1 MNEKE
6 MKTELPK
13 MEPSDP
19 DISFDTEKA
28 EIEAADIP
36 AEEAESIDTEETA
49 VAEADDEDD
58 EDVVPAT
65 FATVKVFSKEK
76 QSGQIARRETKTAGD
91 ASKEERGSATVGTA
105 KASSSQTEKPQ
116 TRKRR
121 AIFDGFTL
129 KMIAVVTMLID
140 HSAAVFLNG
149 AWKEEGFGDPVWAI
163 YNIMRLIGRFAFP
176 IFCFLLVE
184 GFFHT
189 RSRLK
194 YALRLAIFAV
204 ISEIPF
210 DLALADKSL
219 DLPDRIL
226 AWNKQNVFITL
237 LIGFLV
243 IWSIEWWLRPW
254 IEQKKAPKTFGEIS
268 KFFFPMLGFVIL
280 GGLAA
285 VFTNCDYGLG
295 GIIVIVFIYFSHGEQ
310 HPGMNMIRSSIIL
323 AFLSS
328 RTELI
333 VLAGYPLTEFYSEQR
348 GRSWK
353 WFFYVFYPA
362 HLLLLFLLYKL
373 I

>member
-1 MNEKE
+1 MNEMEK
-6 MKTELPK
+6 KTELPK
-13 MEPSDP
+13 MDPSDAELP
-19 DISFDTEKA
+19 FDTEEA

-36 AEEAESIDTEETA
+36 AEDAEDIDTGADAADET
-49 VAEADDEDD
+49 DDEDD

-76 QSGQIARRETKTAGD
+76 QSGQPARRETKPAEAPKEAREPVAAGP
-91 ASKEERGSATVGTA
+91 AKRSATGT
-105 KASSSQTEKPQ
+105 QKPQ
-116 TRKRR
+116 ASKRR

-129 KMIAVVTMLID
+129 KMIAIVTMLID
-140 HSAAVFLNG
+140 HCAAVFLDK
-149 AWKEEGFGDPVWAI
+149 AWKEESFGDPVWVI
-163 YNIMRLIGRFAFP
+163 YNAMRLIGRFAFP

-189 RSRLK
+189 RSRMK

-210 DLALADKSL
+210 DLAFADQSL
-219 DLPDRIL
+219 KFSDRIF

-243 IWSIEWWLRPW
+243 IWGIEWWLRPW

-285 VFTNCDYGLG
+285 VFSKCDYGLG
-295 GIIVIVFIYFSHGEQ
+295 GIVVIVFIYFSHGEQ
-310 HPGMNMIRSSIIL
+310 HPGMNMIRSGIIL
-323 AFLSS
+323 TFLSS
-328 RTELI
+328 RKEAI
-333 VLAGYPLTEFYSEQR
+333 VLVGYPLTEFYSEQR

-362 HLLLLFLLYKL
+362 HLLILFLLNQL
-373 I
+373 L